1 MEKAY
6 GKYARCA
13 IRRRT
18 KVNHTMRHRDNSMM
32 SKAEFTLI
40 LLSVWAL
47 PVSGPGGIRC
57 KVWRDLTAGVCRE
70 RENLS
75 FRCQG
80 SHTSRYSDKCQS
92 TNAKHRGGVSRS
104 SVECSV
110 TEQEPR
116 GCPIRSY
123 NIVNQQW
130 EERCE

>member
-1 MEKAY
+1 M
-6 GKYARCA
+6 
-13 IRRRT
+13 
-18 KVNHTMRHRDNSMM
+18 NHTMRRRDDSMV
-32 SKAEFTLI
+32 SKAEFSLF

-47 PVSGPGGIRC
+47 PVSGPGGIRR
-57 KVWRDLTAGVCRE
+57 KVWRDLIVGVCRE

-80 SHTSRYSDKCQS
+80 SRTSSYSYKCQS

-110 TEQEPR
+110 MGQERR

-130 EERCE
+130 EEQCE